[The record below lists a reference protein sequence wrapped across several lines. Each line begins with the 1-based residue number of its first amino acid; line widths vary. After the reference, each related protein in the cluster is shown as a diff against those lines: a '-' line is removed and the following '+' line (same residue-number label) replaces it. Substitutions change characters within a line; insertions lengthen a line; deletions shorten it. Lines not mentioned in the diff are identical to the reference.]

1 MTRRLL
7 TLTMLLPLQLG
18 CGSTWSRSS
27 AGEVPLHRSVWGL
40 QQEDPPC
47 TLDEEEW
54 EERCNSKNYGDEKI
68 CPKGCPPSEP
78 EKDIRRQ
85 RRIP

>member
-1 MTRRLL
+1 MTRQLL
-7 TLTMLLPLQLG
+7 TLMVLLPLQLG
-18 CGSTWSRSS
+18 CGSTWGRSS

-40 QQEDPPC
+40 QPEAPPC

-54 EERCNSKNYGDEKI
+54 EERCNSENYGDETT

-78 EKDIRRQ
+78 SKGSRRQ
-85 RRIP
+85 